1 MKGKSFINVGAEIAV
16 QRNTDDDDDDD
27 PLLFQTKV
35 FKKPSFSRDCT
46 GTATVAGEGEAF
58 CRLDSLLSFPRVIS

>member
-16 QRNTDDDDDDD
+16 QKNTDDDD

-35 FKKPSFSRDCT
+35 FKNSLSVEI
-46 GTATVAGEGEAF
+46 ALAGEGEAF
-58 CRLDSLLSFPRVIS
+58 CRVDSLLSFPRVIS

>member
-1 MKGKSFINVGAEIAV
+1 MSEEVSVKGKSFINVGAEIAV
-16 QRNTDDDDDDD
+16 QRNTDDDG

-35 FKKPSFSRDCT
+35 FKKLSFCRDCT

-58 CRLDSLLSFPRVIS
+58 